1 MTDTLYAILRM
12 RAMLDTTVSLRL
24 LRARNLPL
32 IASFLYREYKTGER
46 ISVPYLQLVQRLAD
60 YLELIEYRDEEE
72 EEMRAAGLSQDF
84 EEKAR

>member
-24 LRARNLPL
+24 LR
-32 IASFLYREYKTGER
+32 EYKTGEE
-46 ISVPYLQLVQRLAD
+46 ISVPYLRLVQRLAD

-72 EEMRAAGLSQDF
+72 
-84 EEKAR
+84 KAR